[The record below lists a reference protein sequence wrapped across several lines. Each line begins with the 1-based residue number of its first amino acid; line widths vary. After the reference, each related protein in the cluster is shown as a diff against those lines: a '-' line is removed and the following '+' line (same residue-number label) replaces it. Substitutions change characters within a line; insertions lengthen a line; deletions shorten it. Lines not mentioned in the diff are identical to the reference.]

1 MEKQEFIQ
9 KISNLSREEINE
21 LIQKKGKKAKKLKLF
36 YYIRKW
42 IIYQIII
49 SQHIY
54 NQIIKEES
62 RNG

>member
-36 YYIRKW
+36 YYIRK
-42 IIYQIII
+42 
-49 SQHIY
+49 
-54 NQIIKEES
+54 
-62 RNG
+62 